1 MTNPPGEG
9 PAPEGPSS
17 QQPAEQPGWWQQQAQ
32 GQGQAGYPPPAYPQQ
47 GYPPPYVPEHP
58 RATTSLVLG
67 ILGIVVC
74 QVVAPFALAVGRR
87 TLREI
92 DASGGRLGGRSAAQV
107 GYVLGIVGTV
117 MLGVGVLFLL
127 VLGVLFFASAV
138 VSSTR

>member
-9 PAPEGPSS
+9 PQPEGPSN
-17 QQPAEQPGWWQQQAQ
+17 QPPPEQPGWWQQQAQ
-32 GQGQAGYPPPAYPQQ
+32 GQGGYPAQPYPQQ
-47 GYPPPYVPEHP
+47 GYPQAYIPEHP

-67 ILGIVVC
+67 ILGIVMC
-74 QVVAPFALAVGRR
+74 QVVAPFALVIGRR
-87 TLREI
+87 TVSEI
-92 DASGGRLGGRSAAQV
+92 DASGGRLGGRGSAQV

-117 MLGVGVLFLL
+117 MLGLSVLFLL

>member
-32 GQGQAGYPPPAYPQQ
+32 GQMGYPPPAYPQQ
-47 GYPPPYVPEHP
+47 GYPQPYVPEHP

-74 QVVAPFALAVGRR
+74 QVVAPFALAIGAR

-92 DASGGRLGGRSAAQV
+92 DASGGRLGGRGAAQV

-117 MLGVGVLFLL
+117 MLGLSVLLLL